1 MKPKIQSR
9 EEFEKS
15 ASQELEKVIDK
26 AKQIRNEARSLE
38 KVIADKEEKI
48 QNYQNTLAELGKEL
62 GNIQIKL
69 YADGTT

>member
-26 AKQIRNEARSLE
+26 AKQIRNEARLLE

-62 GNIQIKL
+62 VNIQIKL

>member
-62 GNIQIKL
+62 VNIQIKL